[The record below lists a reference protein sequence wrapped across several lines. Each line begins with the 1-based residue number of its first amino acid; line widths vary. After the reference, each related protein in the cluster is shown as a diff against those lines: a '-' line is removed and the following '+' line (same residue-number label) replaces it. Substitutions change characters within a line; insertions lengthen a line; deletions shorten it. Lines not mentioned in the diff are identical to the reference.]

1 MTPSKVIGWREWVSL
16 PGLGI
21 KHIKAKIDTGARTSS
36 LHAFNIE
43 LLKRRGKSW
52 VRFEVH
58 PMQRNTDITQIIEA
72 PLLEQRYVTN
82 SGGKRTLRP
91 VIETPIEL
99 LGEEV
104 EAELT
109 LIGRSEM
116 GFRMLVGREA
126 MRRRFQVDPGK
137 SYLGGKPK
145 TKKKKRAV
153 GKKAVSTKAVGK
165 KAVSTKAVGKKAVST
180 KAVSKKKAKKAT
192 KSKIKKARSTVPRNT
207 TSGR

>member
-1 MTPSKVIGWREWVSL
+1 MAASKVIGWREWVSL

-21 KHIKAKIDTGARTSS
+21 KFIKAKIDTGARTSS
-36 LHAFNIE
+36 LHAYNIE
-43 LLKRRGKSW
+43 LLKRRGKAW

-58 PMQRNTDITQIIEA
+58 PIQRNTDITQIIEA

-91 VIETPIEL
+91 VIETPIVI

-104 EAELT
+104 KAELT

-145 TKKKKRAV
+145 VKKSALSIRKKRKIPV
-153 GKKAVSTKAVGK
+153 ERRVRKLWRGSRVSSETRK
-165 KAVSTKAVGKKAVST
+165 
-180 KAVSKKKAKKAT
+180 
-192 KSKIKKARSTVPRNT
+192 
-207 TSGR
+207 